1 MAKFEL
7 QLPTD
12 IIKDV
17 EFLNDNSKQI
27 FGEMTKAGAEVVYN
41 NAKANVP
48 AGLRKNASFMR
59 CLKKTRIYETP
70 SDDGINTK
78 VMITGYFTAKHG
90 NKMVELPAPLVA
102 NAFEYGTSERST
114 KAGYNRGKINKQPF
128 FRKSFKKAQI
138 ESAMLNAQKQ
148 YSKGILK

>member
-12 IIKDV
+12 IINDI
-17 EFLNDNSKQI
+17 EFVNDNSKKI

-41 NAKANVP
+41 NARANVP
-48 AGLRKNASFMR
+48 KELRNNASFMK

-78 VMITGYFTAKHG
+78 VMVDGYFMAKHG
-90 NKMVELPAPLVA
+90 KKMVELPAPLVA
-102 NAFEYGTSERST
+102 NAFEYGTSQRST
-114 KAGYNRGKINKQPF
+114 KAGLNRGKISKHPF
-128 FRKSFKKAQI
+128 FRKSFKKGQI
-138 ESAMLNAQKQ
+138 EQAMMDAQNQ

>member
-12 IIKDV
+12 IINDI
-17 EFLNDNSKQI
+17 EFVNDNSKKI

-41 NAKANVP
+41 NARANVP
-48 AGLRKNASFMR
+48 KGLRDNASFMQ
-59 CLKKTRIYETP
+59 CIKKTRIYETP
-70 SDDGINTK
+70 SDDGIK
-78 VMITGYFTAKHG
+78 
-90 NKMVELPAPLVA
+90 
-102 NAFEYGTSERST
+102 
-114 KAGYNRGKINKQPF
+114 NRGKISKHPF

-138 ESAMLNAQKQ
+138 EQAMINAQKQ

>member
-12 IIKDV
+12 IINDI
-17 EFLNDNSKQI
+17 EFVNDNSKKI

-41 NAKANVP
+41 NARANVP
-48 AGLRKNASFMR
+48 AGLRNNASFMK
-59 CLKKTRIYETP
+59 CIKKTRIYETP

-90 NKMVELPAPLVA
+90 KKQVKLPAPLVA
-102 NAFEYGTSERST
+102 NAFEYGTSNRST
-114 KAGYNRGKINKQPF
+114 KTGLNRGKISKHPF

-138 ESAMLNAQKQ
+138 EQAMLNAQKQ

>member
-12 IIKDV
+12 IINDV
-17 EFLNDNSKQI
+17 EFINDNSKKI
-27 FGEMTKAGAEVVYN
+27 FGEMTKAGAKIVYN
-41 NAKANVP
+41 NARASVP
-48 AGLRKNASFMR
+48 AGLRKNASFMK
-59 CLKKTRIYETP
+59 CLKITRVYETP

-78 VMITGYFTAKHG
+78 VMVDGYFMAKHD
-90 NKMVELPAPLVA
+90 KETVKLPAPLVA
-102 NAFEYGTSERST
+102 NAFEYGTSQRST

-138 ESAMLNAQKQ
+138 EQAMMDAQKQ
-148 YSKGILK
+148 YSKGIL

>member
-12 IIKDV
+12 IINDI
-17 EFLNDNSKQI
+17 EFINDNSKEI

-41 NAKANVP
+41 NARASVP
-48 AGLRKNASFMR
+48 KGLRNNASFMQ
-59 CLKKTRIYETP
+59 CLKKSRIYETP

-78 VMITGYFTAKHG
+78 VLIAGYFTAKHG
-90 NKMVELPAPLVA
+90 KKTVVLPAPLVA
-102 NAFEYGTSERST
+102 NAFEYGTSQRST
-114 KAGYNRGKINKQPF
+114 KAGFNRGKITKHPF
-128 FRKSFKKAQI
+128 FRKSFKKGQI
-138 ESAMLNAQKQ
+138 EQAMLNAQKQ